1 MKFIV
6 GKKIEMT
13 QLWQGEN
20 VIPVTRVSAGPCTV
34 LQLKTM
40 EKDGYRAAVLGY
52 GSRRAGLITKA
63 LKGHFKG
70 FGDFRFVREFRLAED
85 ENIGDLKVG
94 DQISLATFA
103 AGDVLTAIGTSK
115 GKGFQGVVK
124 RHGFHGQDATHGN
137 KDQLRA
143 SGSVG
148 AGGVQHVFKGV
159 RMAGRMGGDRVTL
172 HDVKII
178 AVDEANN
185 SFFVK
190 GALPGARNSL
200 VLFFGDGELKTGLP
214 LAKVESSSAEAT
226 DDKEPVIEEV
236 KEKTA
241 TEEAKIEETATETA
255 EPAEE
260 TPAVAEV
267 ETEAPVETVPVLE
280 EKVAEPSS
288 AEATDGKEKVAEVP
302 VTETPAE
309 VAEPSVA
316 EVSDNKETQA

>member
-6 GKKIEMT
+6 GKKVAMT
-13 QLWQGEN
+13 QLWQGDN
-20 VIPVTRVSAGPCTV
+20 VIPVTEVQAGPCTV
-34 LQLKTM
+34 LQIKTL

-52 GSRRAGLITKA
+52 GTRRPSLITKA

-70 FGDFRFVREFRLAED
+70 FGDFRYVREFRFDET

-94 DQISLATFA
+94 DQISLATFIK
-103 AGDVLTAIGTSK
+103 DDILTAIGTSK

-148 AGGVQHVFKGV
+148 AGGVQHVFKGI

-178 AVDEANN
+178 AIDEVSNT
-185 SFFVK
+185 FFVK

-200 VLFFGDGELKTGLP
+200 VLFFGEGELKTGLP
-214 LAKVESSSAEAT
+214 EAKVESSSAEAT
-226 DDKEPVIEEV
+226 DDKEPIIEEV
-236 KEKTA
+236 KEETT
-241 TEEAKIEETATETA
+241 TEEVKTEETATETT
-255 EPAEE
+255 EPVQE

-267 ETEAPVETVPVLE
+267 KTEAPVEEAKAE
-280 EKVAEPSS
+280 EVKEEPQ
-288 AEATDGKEKVAEVP
+288 
-302 VTETPAE
+302 
-309 VAEPSVA
+309 
-316 EVSDNKETQA
+316 TQA

>member
-6 GKKIEMT
+6 GKKVAMT
-13 QLWQGEN
+13 QLWQGDN
-20 VIPVTRVSAGPCTV
+20 VIPVTEVQAGPCTV
-34 LQLKTM
+34 LQIKTL
-40 EKDGYRAAVLGY
+40 EKDGYRAVVLGY
-52 GSRRAGLITKA
+52 GTRRPSLITKA

-70 FGDFRFVREFRLAED
+70 FGDFRYVREFRLAET
-85 ENIGDLKVG
+85 ENIGDLKAG

-103 AGDVLTAIGTSK
+103 NDDILTAIGTSK

-148 AGGVQHVFKGV
+148 AGGVQHVFKGI

-185 SFFVK
+185 TFFVK

-200 VLFFGDGELKTGLP
+200 VLFFGEGELTTDNTDK
-214 LAKVESSSAEAT
+214 KT
-226 DDKEPVIEEV
+226 DDTDEIV
-236 KEKTA
+236 
-241 TEEAKIEETATETA
+241 
-255 EPAEE
+255 
-260 TPAVAEV
+260 
-267 ETEAPVETVPVLE
+267 E
-280 EKVAEPSS
+280 EKVAVVEEK
-288 AEATDGKEKVAEVP
+288 AETTPEIKAVEEK
-302 VTETPAE
+302 PAE
-309 VAEPSVA
+309 VAVEEVVETPLVDEVKADAPAEATPVEEIKTAEAKTEEPQTKA
-316 EVSDNKETQA
+316 